1 MNFPEPDRKCPV
13 HEGDD
18 ALHLLQPETS
28 QMTESEAADI
38 IDDSQPRYL
47 GLHLSGSH
55 LKQTVGGGIEVIKKH
70 FVRVPVALTS
80 TWLIYHLSL
89 FP

>member
-38 IDDSQPRYL
+38 VDDSHSRYL
-47 GLHLSGSH
+47 GLHFSGHH
-55 LKQTVGGGIEVIKKH
+55 LQQTVGRGIEVIKKY
-70 FVRVPVALTS
+70 FIRVPAS
-80 TWLIYHLSL
+80 
-89 FP
+89 

>member
-1 MNFPEPDRKCPV
+1 MNFPEPDRKCSV
-13 HEGDD
+13 HEGND

-38 IDDSQPRYL
+38 VDDSHSRYL
-47 GLHLSGSH
+47 GLHFPGHH
-55 LKQTVGGGIEVIKKH
+55 LKQAVGGGIEVIKKN
-70 FVRVPVALTS
+70 FVRVPVALKS

-89 FP
+89 VP

>member
-1 MNFPEPDRKCPV
+1 MNSSKPDRESSV

-38 IDDSQPRYL
+38 IDDSHSRYL
-47 GLHLSGSH
+47 GLHFSGHH
-55 LKQTVGGGIEVIKKH
+55 LKQTVGRGVEVIKKD
-70 FVRVPVALTS
+70 FVRVPAS
-80 TWLIYHLSL
+80 
-89 FP
+89 